1 MSSCN
6 AAHYINWATVFACKW
21 GDPNSGQA
29 IKTVS
34 TIEREQLE
42 VDFAK
47 RVLWDLINRGVWGLH
62 FWDELFKRKLVS
74 LPFFRVSL
82 FELFEHGLS
91 KKW

>member
-1 MSSCN
+1 MH
-6 AAHYINWATVFACKW
+6 AGRVFTSKW

-47 RVLWDLINRGVWGLH
+47 RVLWDLISRGEWGLH
-62 FWDELFKRKLVS
+62 LWDKLFKHKITSLPA
-74 LPFFRVSL
+74 LPFFRFSL
-82 FELFEHGLS
+82 LS
-91 KKW
+91 LLNMVYRKKW